1 MNSINLRPEMP
12 EWPDIKMITKDLT
25 YALDTIEKNGED
37 TLNLRINIARAI
49 ASMRAEKKVDSTL
62 RTLSRMPDLREQ
74 EALRDLVY
82 YTEPP
87 VHEVI

>member
-1 MNSINLRPEMP
+1 MP

-25 YALDTIEKNGED
+25 YALDTIESDKED

-49 ASMRAEKKVDSTL
+49 ASMRAEKKVDTTI
-62 RTLSRMPDLREQ
+62 RTISRKLDFRKQ
-74 EALRDLVY
+74 EAIRQLVY

-87 VHEVI
+87 VLEVI

>member
-25 YALDTIEKNGED
+25 YALDTIESDKED

-49 ASMRAEKKVDSTL
+49 ASMRAEKKVDTTI
-62 RTLSRMPDLREQ
+62 RTISRKLDFRKQ
-74 EALRDLVY
+74 EAIRQLVY

-87 VHEVI
+87 VLEVI